1 MENTSLS
8 QKKSLWS
15 NRWFQIVIVIAGVA
29 LLILGLTKLLSPG
42 STVSDKFI
50 DKFNELITV
59 SQEVGGQMT
68 DIGKNIQEVWNKE
81 SAGDYTGALKMV
93 DDFIAQT
100 DNIANKANLMAD
112 RVIEF
117 KKLAEAVKDQAAK
130 TSSLK
135 VADNLDQLQGL
146 MTKELA
152 TLKQLLLF
160 SQEYYSDI
168 LAQKRENIL
177 SETESETLTELVKTM
192 TTDQQKVQ
200 ELVNDFQTNR
210 LEMEKAAGLE
220 RTPSE

>member
-117 KKLAEAVKDQAAK
+117 KKLAEAIKDQAAK

>member
-1 MENTSLS
+1 MENASLS

-15 NRWFQIVIVIAGVA
+15 NRWFQIIIVIAGVA

-59 SQEVGGQMT
+59 SQEVGSQMT

-81 SAGDYTGALKMV
+81 GAGDYAGALKMV

-100 DNIANKANLMAD
+100 DDIASKANLMAD
-112 RVIEF
+112 RVTEF
-117 KKLAEAVKDQAAK
+117 KKLAEAVKDRAAK
-130 TSSLK
+130 TPSLK

-160 SQEYYSDI
+160 SQEYYSDV
-168 LAQKRENIL
+168 LAQKRENAL
-177 SETESETLTELVKTM
+177 SETESEMLTELVKTM
-192 TTDQQKVQ
+192 TVDQQKVQ

-220 RTPSE
+220 RTPSK

>member
-1 MENTSLS
+1 MS

>member
-59 SQEVGGQMT
+59 SQEVGGQRT